1 MNGSLAR
8 VVAYSRLHCGM
19 FSFGRPDVRRFGG
32 VGLMIDRPG
41 LELTV
46 VPADRFVATGAE
58 TDRVSQC
65 VGRLVAAG
73 WFAQPPACRVD
84 ICRPPPAH
92 AGLGSGTQLALAVAA
107 GLSALSGRPPCDARQ
122 LAAATGRGLRSA
134 IGLHGFAVGGLL
146 VEAGKQRR
154 DELGPLVARVDLPD
168 RWRFLLITP
177 TGSQGLS
184 GEAEV
189 QAFDRLPAVPL
200 PTTERLCRLALLDML
215 PAAQAG
221 DFAHFS
227 QAYFE
232 YGHLAGACFATEQGS
247 AYASPRLAEIVGRV
261 RAMGIGGIIQSSWG
275 PTLAALL
282 PDRSAA
288 DELAHALRADPVT
301 ADAKFEIAAPVNHG
315 AVITRELSE

>member
-1 MNGSLAR
+1 
-8 VVAYSRLHCGM
+8 M

-32 VGLMIDRPG
+32 VGMMIDRPG

-46 VPADRFVATGAE
+46 SPADRFVVAGAE
-58 TDRVSQC
+58 IDRVGQC

-73 WFAQPPACRVD
+73 WFAEPPACRIEV
-84 ICRPPPAH
+84 CRAPPAH

-107 GLSALSGRPPCDARQ
+107 GLNALAGAAPCDARR

-154 DELGPLVARVDLPD
+154 DELGPLVARVDLPA

-177 TGSQGLS
+177 PGAQGLS
-184 GEAEV
+184 GEAER

-200 PTTERLCRLALLDML
+200 LTTERLCRLALLDLL

-227 QAYFE
+227 EAYFE

-247 AYASPRLAEIVGRV
+247 PYASRRLAEIVGRV

-282 PDRSAA
+282 PDQNSAS
-288 DELAHALRADPVT
+288 ELAQTLRADPIT
-301 ADAKFEIAAPVNHG
+301 ADATLEIAAAVNHG
-315 AVITRELSE
+315 AVITREPGE